1 LTVIVAIPDATE
13 ALIPS
18 PVKFNIVALP
28 CGEFSS
34 LILIAF
40 VVAAPAALT
49 VPQLQFPKPS
59 AIGT

>member
-1 LTVIVAIPDATE
+1 LTVIVATPDTTE
-13 ALIPS
+13 ALMPS
-18 PVKFNIVALP
+18 PVKFSVVTLP
-28 CGEFSS
+28 CGVFSS

-49 VPQLQFPKPS
+49 APQLQFPAPS

>member
-1 LTVIVAIPDATE
+1 LTVIVAIPDATD

-18 PVKFNIVALP
+18 PVKFSVAALP
-28 CGEFSS
+28 CGVFSS
-34 LILIAF
+34 LMLIAF

-49 VPQLQFPKPS
+49 VPQLQLPAPS